1 MASDMP
7 YRAIYARNATTC
19 SIGSEP
25 PSYAS
30 SIGRRKCCGI
40 GVSWISWTKGEPQRK
55 LSTRSSFVL
64 IVIWMSLILW
74 FTKHNCALK
83 ELVEYEESVSESSK
97 LRTDELGVGASRLA
111 TLPKRG
117 CPWKASGVTT
127 GVPRFVRGGVSPGS
141 LNKRQYHPG
150 VCKGRFPSPNKGSGG
165 CGASL
170 EVGCIRDVESGEG
183 VLEYLVRVIA
193 LMRAFLPIPS
203 GCSCKER
210 PSPGWWVPGEIP
222 PMATLALPLRV

>member
-1 MASDMP
+1 MAFDMP
-7 YRAIYARNATTC
+7 YRAIYARNTTTC

-25 PSYAS
+25 SSYAS
-30 SIGRRKCCGI
+30 SIGRRKRCGI

-64 IVIWMSLILW
+64 IVLWMSLILW

-83 ELVEYEESVSESSK
+83 ELVEYESVSESSK

-127 GVPRFVRGGVSPGS
+127 GVPRFIGGGVSPGS
-141 LNKRQYHPG
+141 LNKHQYHPG

-170 EVGCIRDVESGEG
+170 EVGCIMGETFSPRLPSAELLVISCPPSSANNIVGYPIVSEESAQQGFG
-183 VLEYLVRVIA
+183 L
-193 LMRAFLPIPS
+193 
-203 GCSCKER
+203 
-210 PSPGWWVPGEIP
+210 
-222 PMATLALPLRV
+222 